1 MPVGVTDRTSGSPS
15 APRPVSTTRTAPT
28 TIWIAG
34 SLVGV
39 ITLLAGCSDLGPEPQ
54 QPRETDARPAAAPSQ
69 AGRSPDTSRDGQLAT
84 TVRLSFAGDVMFEG
98 DVANLLDSPGAGL
111 APITAAVSV
120 ADFTMVNLE
129 SSITTRGT
137 RDPKALEDEDNRYHF
152 RAGAESLIALK
163 AGGIDAVSIANN
175 HGVDFGAEGLADTLR
190 VKAAGVLPVVGIGR
204 DAAEAHAPHL
214 VTLKGQPF
222 AFFAADA
229 SFLES
234 TEPHWQAGPAT
245 PGLAAARGPGLNALL
260 AGVRRATADGNAVV
274 VYLHWGRENS
284 ADVTAEQR
292 ALALALSG
300 AGAAAVVGSHTHRLQ
315 GAGWLG
321 STYVAYGL
329 GNFIWYHGERGENTG
344 LLDLTV
350 RNGRVVAD
358 GWRPAVIPAEGGLP
372 RFQAGAAAAEA
383 ARAWRTLRSRAG
395 LAARPS
401 GKPPAVPAPPITP
414 RFTSSISA
422 ITPALRQRMASS
434 YREGCPV
441 PLENLRYLQLSHW
454 DFTGRVR
461 QGELIVAAKHAR
473 AMVGVFGRLY
483 AANFPIERMEL
494 VSNFAGDD
502 DDSMAANN
510 SSAFNCRPVAGT
522 DRWSQHSFG
531 AAVDLNPIQNPYVTD
546 SIAPPAGAP
555 YAQPSARQA
564 SVKGLIAADSAV
576 VRTFAEAGWEWG
588 GSWESPKDY
597 QHFSAIGS

>member
-1 MPVGVTDRTSGSPS
+1 MAAIRIV
-15 APRPVSTTRTAPT
+15 
-28 TIWIAG
+28 G

-39 ITLLAGCSDLGPEPQ
+39 ITLLAGCSDRGPDPQ
-54 QPRETDARPAAAPSQ
+54 QPTESDARPAAAPSQ
-69 AGRSPDTSRDGQLAT
+69 AGRSPDTSRGGQMAT
-84 TVRLSFAGDVMFEG
+84 TVRLSFGGDVMFEG
-98 DVANLLDSPGAGL
+98 DVANLLDAPGSGL
-111 APITAAVSV
+111 APITAAVSD

-137 RDPKALEDEDNRYHF
+137 PDPKVLEDEDNRYHF
-152 RAGAESLIALK
+152 RAGPESLIALE
-163 AGGIDAVSIANN
+163 AGGVDAVSVANN
-175 HGVDFGAEGLADTLR
+175 HGVDFGAEGLSDTLR
-190 VKAAGVLPVVGIGR
+190 SKASGVLPMVGIGR
-204 DAAEAHAPHL
+204 NRAEAYAPHQ

-234 TEPHWQAGPAT
+234 TEPYWQAGPAT

-260 AGVRRATADGNAVV
+260 AGVRRATADGNAAV

-292 ALALALSG
+292 ALALALSR
-300 AGAAAVVGSHTHRLQ
+300 AGAAAVVGSHAHRLQ

-329 GNFIWYHGERGENTG
+329 GNFIWYHGARGENTG

-372 RFQAGAAAAEA
+372 RFQTGAAAAGA
-383 ARAWRTLRSRAG
+383 TRAWRTLRSGAG

-401 GKPPAVPAPPITP
+401 ARPAAVPAPPLTP
-414 RFTSSISA
+414 RFSSSISA
-422 ITPALRQRMASS
+422 ITPALRQRMSSS
-434 YREGCPV
+434 YRAGCPV
-441 PLENLRYLQLSHW
+441 PLANLRYLRLSHW

-461 QGELIVAAKHAR
+461 QGELIVAAKHAQ

-483 AANFPIERMEL
+483 AAKFPIERMEL
-494 VSNFAGDD
+494 VSNFGGDD
-502 DDSMAANN
+502 ADSMAANN

-531 AAVDLNPIQNPYVTD
+531 AAVDLNPIQNPYVTA
-546 SIAPPAGAP
+546 SVAPPAGAP
-555 YAQPSARQA
+555 YAQPSARRA
-564 SVKGLIAADSAV
+564 SVKGLIAPDSAV
-576 VRTFAEAGWEWG
+576 VRAFKEASWEWG
-588 GSWESPKDY
+588 GDWQSPRDY
-597 QHFSAIGS
+597 QHFSASGS